1 MQSGNTD
8 CKISNFLPCTDPA
21 SQNNTSSSAFS
32 FNTSNPCV
40 NDENNALIA
49 TPANVNL
56 RGVVPSFPKELEANT
71 STAAIAAPKK
81 AIHVKA
87 DNDVTEKITIATTM
101 KKAAPEFNPIKSG
114 EACGF
119 FVKVC
124 IRQPAMAKLA
134 PTLAAINAL
143 GRRTF

>member
-1 MQSGNTD
+1 MH
-8 CKISNFLPCTDPA
+8 DPA

-32 FNTSNPCV
+32 FKTSNPCV

-71 STAAIAAPKK
+71 STAATAAPKK
-81 AIHVKA
+81 EIHVKA
-87 DNDVTEKITIATTM
+87 DSDVTEKITIATTM

-114 EACGF
+114 EASGF
-119 FVKVC
+119 FC
-124 IRQPAMAKLA
+124 
-134 PTLAAINAL
+134 
-143 GRRTF
+143 